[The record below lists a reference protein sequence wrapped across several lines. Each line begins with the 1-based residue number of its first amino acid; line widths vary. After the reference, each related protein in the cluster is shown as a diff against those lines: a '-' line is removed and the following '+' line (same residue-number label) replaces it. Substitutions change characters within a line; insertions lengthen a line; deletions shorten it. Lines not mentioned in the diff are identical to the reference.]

1 MIETIPLIL
10 GADVIEMLIPHK
22 RPFLFVDG
30 VTQYTRSRQS
40 QLRCFKMISANEQVF
55 DGHFPGLK
63 LWPGVYTIEGMGQ
76 ATALLMVI
84 SGCQDGFEKAGR
96 DPNEVIA
103 GLQDLQRIR
112 TLKPGGQISSAK
124 TVLDVL
130 EDPESQFGFSAAVN
144 VKLFKP
150 VLAGCRLDFIVTLE
164 RTIGDMAK
172 FSVEAEV
179 DGQLVASGT
188 MTNAMHQVTRELLS

>member
-1 MIETIPLIL
+1 MTETIPLTL
-10 GADVIEMLIPHK
+10 GADVIDMLLPHK
-22 RPFLFVDG
+22 SPFLLVDG
-30 VTQYTRSRQS
+30 VTEYTRSPLPR
-40 QLRCFKMISANEQVF
+40 LRSYKMISANEQVF

-76 ATALLMVI
+76 TTALLMLI

-96 DPNEVIA
+96 DPNDVII

-112 TLKPGGQISSAK
+112 TLQPGGQIANAK
-124 TVLDVL
+124 EVLDVL
-130 EDPESQFGFSAAVN
+130 EDPTSPFGFSAAVN

-150 VLAGCRLDFIVTLE
+150 ILAGCRLDFLVTLE
-164 RTIGDMAK
+164 RTISHMAK

-179 DGQLVASGT
+179 NGQLVASGT